1 MTKKKP
7 GMMIYFEDYEALRS
21 TLCAQEFVQLMDAM
35 TAYAANGELPDE
47 EALPAA
53 ALICWRFM
61 QPKLRRD
68 EEAYCAKKRARS
80 QAAKKR
86 WEMEAALHAEKEEA
100 SECEEPISEAL
111 DDPAEHERDMQMMQM
126 HDSMPTSTSTS
137 TPTSTPASAPSSK
150 TAAASAAFSAASQ
163 EDERIEALISRYRM
177 PATGA
182 SRNALAEDL
191 KNVGFEKVEA
201 ALEKASL
208 SNSREMISINFY
220 RRFLSELPP
229 RKQKDSILD
238 QYVWL

>member
-1 MTKKKP
+1 MIQKKP

-21 TLCAQEFVQLMDAM
+21 TLCAQEFVQLMDVM

-47 EALPAA
+47 ETLPAA

-86 WEMEAALHAEKEEA
+86 WEMEAALHAAKKGTSEREE
-100 SECEEPISEAL
+100 SPDEAL
-111 DDPAEHERDMQMMQM
+111 ASSDENERDMQMMQM
-126 HDSMPTSTSTS
+126 QDSVPTS
-137 TPTSTPASAPSSK
+137 TPTSTPTSSPASK
-150 TAAASAAFSAASQ
+150 TAAAAAFSAASQ
-163 EDERIEALISRYRM
+163 EDARIEALISRYRM
-177 PATGA
+177 PGTEA
-182 SRNALAEDL
+182 SRKALAEDL
-191 KNVGFEKVEA
+191 KNVGFEKVEE

-208 SNSREMISINFY
+208 SNSREMVSVNFY
-220 RRFLSELPP
+220 RRFLSELPA
-229 RKQKDSILD
+229 RKERDSILD